1 MLILNYEKKVNT
13 AIVNNFTNI
22 NKTNNYT
29 SHRNSLNI
37 KIYHLGNAGPGLPQ
51 VRKCGR
57 VKPVNGMPNL
67 PLLITGSPNLPL
79 LITGSQT
86 SLS

>member
-13 AIVNNFTNI
+13 VIVNNFTNI

-29 SHRNSLNI
+29 SHHNSLNI
-37 KIYHLGNAGPGLPQ
+37 KIYYLGNSGPSLTQ
-51 VRKCGR
+51 VRKCGG
-57 VKPVNGMPNL
+57 VKQANEMPNL
-67 PLLITGSPNLPL
+67 PLLI
-79 LITGSQT
+79 IGSQS

>member
-13 AIVNNFTNI
+13 VIVNNFTNI

-37 KIYHLGNAGPGLPQ
+37 KIYYLGNAGPGLPQ
-51 VRKCGR
+51 VRQCGR
-57 VKPVNGMPNL
+57 VKPVNWITNF
-67 PLLITGSPNLPL
+67 PLLI
-79 LITGSQT
+79 IGSQT